1 MGYSKKVKD
10 EDDGK
15 NAAIE
20 ISTWLPSIWDLE
32 QAIVKLDKGN
42 VASENMVNSILKVEE
57 KGEELLQEFIS
68 RFTSENSELKYSD
81 SIKRHQVYTLEMP
94 RQKDTNHSMTE
105 GEKESFRSILSIFE
119 SQKLNLKYITNWP
132 VTNKPWAICNA
143 PGKRQ
148 SNSKPLFGNSLLGL
162 CSSQPETSAPQSIE
176 CCIVD
181 TMRVVRII
189 PISDVD
195 ENTFMCWTKRFV
207 NYLKLFSGQ
216 VIHVIFSS
224 YEKSEEVR
232 VCKWRSQKGKESNI
246 TNLNETRPKLRNWE
260 NILVM

>member
-20 ISTWLPSIWDLE
+20 ISTWLPSIWDPE

-42 VASENMVNSILKVEE
+42 VASENTVNSILKVEE

-132 VTNKPWAICNA
+132 VTNKP
-143 PGKRQ
+143 
-148 SNSKPLFGNSLLGL
+148 
-162 CSSQPETSAPQSIE
+162 
-176 CCIVD
+176 
-181 TMRVVRII
+181 
-189 PISDVD
+189 
-195 ENTFMCWTKRFV
+195 
-207 NYLKLFSGQ
+207 
-216 VIHVIFSS
+216 
-224 YEKSEEVR
+224 
-232 VCKWRSQKGKESNI
+232 
-246 TNLNETRPKLRNWE
+246 
-260 NILVM
+260 